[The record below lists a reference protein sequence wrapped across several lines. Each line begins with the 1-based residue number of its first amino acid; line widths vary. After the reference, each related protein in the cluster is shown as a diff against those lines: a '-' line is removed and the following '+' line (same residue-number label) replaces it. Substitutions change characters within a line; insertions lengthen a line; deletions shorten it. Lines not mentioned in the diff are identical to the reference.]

1 MSPRHTTSCAI
12 AALCW
17 SRRIFWERQIRPWT
31 QVRSCKGLTR
41 LHFAAVLADEIC
53 SGGAAGHFALE
64 LFKSP
69 PRLVLAIVHEPD
81 GRIAGHWPTGNR
93 HGILANRL
101 IDVIIAGALAA
112 GGPFEPD
119 RRHRTG
125 TDLRVAVGLA
135 QLRRERLVLDHGFFR
150 LAMGFGLFENAGN
163 GRKRIVGG
171 VALTQNLGLR
181 IEQRGRELRYRR

>member
-1 MSPRHTTSCAI
+1 RAFSL
-12 AALCW
+12 AL
-17 SRRIFWERQIRPWT
+17 
-31 QVRSCKGLTR
+31 VK
-41 LHFAAVLADEIC
+41 
-53 SGGAAGHFALE
+53 
-64 LFKSP
+64 P
-69 PRLVLAIVHEPD
+69 PPPLLPPIVHEPD

-150 LAMGFGLFENAGN
+150 LAMGFGLFEYAGN
-163 GRKRIVGG
+163 GRKRLVGG
-171 VALTQNLGLR
+171 VALTQHLGLR
-181 IEQRGRELRYRR
+181 SAQRR